1 MCKLMFLDMPPC
13 DTLIEQV
20 PSVDTWGTEVVTIPL
35 ITRSADTIK
44 VFASQASTTVS
55 VIRTDIS
62 SGMVTSDS
70 SFTLDRSGFKELD
83 ISDYTLIQSNNPI
96 GVFQFSRRYVHPT
109 VYN

>member
-1 MCKLMFLDMPPC
+1 MFLDMPPC

-20 PSVDTWGTEVVTIPL
+20 PPVDTWGTEVVTIPL